1 MERSCRLGRTAWSDV
16 EGTPTLSPSARFVT
30 PLVSLLMSSRAHRLL
45 WMVALLLQQEIPP
58 LTMKKAG
65 EEKDG
70 VSEMESG
77 EGGNHSP
84 DLETHEEILN
94 LISWAALLTRSVLC
108 CKRTFDD
115 LLERIVQTGSFFAS
129 LGKLDQDILLKAV
142 GTNLEGIA
150 ASLRP
155 VLELIDLCREP
166 SLRLHLLLQH
176 EEILKRAALLGGIVG
191 HKVEDL
197 INELTRISVDLEQ
210 KPLKKAVNAAFQ
222 LQHVLYAID
231 DSDRDAYDKIYLL
244 VQKRQPTKDS
254 NISSSEVSY
263 VNGEPLQLFS
273 EMLVRGALSGATAN
287 HRYIMPDDA
296 ELKSIREKVSMGN
309 INAFE
314 DQDVVAEGMQC
325 TPPRKARVS
334 VHVGVWTRP
343 QPLSIGDS
351 IITSPRV
358 LWEIDTPTE
367 FSPDDQDSLE
377 TYGSSKESAVK
388 DSKGKIGLKMR
399 LDTGS
404 TKFEYP
410 PPPKIQDVSTDNLE
424 PLPYSRVPR
433 RISFIPGQEGGQR
446 KQSYLEGIQ
455 SPVQK
460 CRRQSRRSYLLAG
473 EDAPWEYLCPITREL
488 MVDPVT
494 LSTGQTYD
502 RAPITT
508 WINNGHY
515 TCPVTGL
522 TITSTDLVP
531 NHALRHAIGR
541 WADDHAIKLPESMPV
556 PAIVQRIVAPTQ
568 RLLEWG
574 QCLPDAK
581 APVVVAVRSLYRGNS
596 REQEAALEEIYTI
609 AKDGGEESRCII
621 AEVGVIPALIFL
633 LQNGTL
639 LARELAAKCLRFLCR
654 STNTMITQAATSGI
668 PFLVSLLHQGTL
680 DACEAAAGALVNLSA
695 RNEANKLTIAAA
707 GAIPWLIRMLDG
719 KGMFSSFTTQ
729 EIASAALCNLAVNE
743 QNRDEVA
750 KGGAIP
756 KLIQVVSD
764 CPTPEAGEYAAHA
777 LGSLSCDNF
786 ENASL
791 MIAAG
796 AAEVLIAMAGPGTPW
811 TQEAAARAIR
821 NISFHE
827 SLRPALV
834 EAGAV
839 QQLNAL
845 LEYST
850 PRAADAATAALWNLT
865 PYRPT
870 NLDETFAQDEQE
882 HQHEQ
887 PEKKED
893 EQDSEEISGRAESD

>member
-129 LGKLDQDILLKAV
+129 LGKLDQ
-142 GTNLEGIA
+142 

-176 EEILKRAALLGGIVG
+176 EEILKRAAL
-191 HKVEDL
+191 
-197 INELTRISVDLEQ
+197 
-210 KPLKKAVNAAFQ
+210 
-222 LQHVLYAID
+222 
-231 DSDRDAYDKIYLL
+231 
-244 VQKRQPTKDS
+244 KRQPTKDS

-377 TYGSSKESAVK
+377 TYGFNVEGSSKESAVK